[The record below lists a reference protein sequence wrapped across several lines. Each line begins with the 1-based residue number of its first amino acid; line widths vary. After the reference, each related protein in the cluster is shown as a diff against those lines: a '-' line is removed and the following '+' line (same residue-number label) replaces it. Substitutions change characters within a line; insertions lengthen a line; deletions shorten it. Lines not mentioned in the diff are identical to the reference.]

1 MLHWRHSGF
10 TLCSDTSLPVSSGK
24 AGEKKGDILSWQ
36 ISRNLEDGNITPSR
50 MEKCSVPTVLRKCI
64 QTSNDKNTD

>member
-10 TLCSDTSLPVSSGK
+10 TLCSDTSLPASSGK
-24 AGEKKGDILSWQ
+24 AGKESDILSWQ
-36 ISRNLEDGNITPSR
+36 ISRNIEDGNIIPR
-50 MEKCSVPTVLRKCI
+50 MEKCSEPTILRKCI